1 MVNEIE
7 NSVIRGM
14 MITGKI
20 ARAIV
25 MVHSSASDTQIR
37 GADRGRTPEPLKK

>member
-14 MITGKI
+14 MIAGKI

-25 MVHSSASDTQIR
+25 MVRPSASDTQIR
-37 GADRGRTPEPLKK
+37 EAGRGRTPEPLKK